1 MHKILISACLLG
13 ERVRYDGAHSL
24 FESKLLQQWKQQRRL
39 IALCPEVAGGLSI
52 PRPAA
57 EIEAGNAEAVLKG
70 EGAIRCR
77 DGVDVSDAF
86 MAGAEMALALCMQ
99 HAIRIAILK
108 EGSPSCGV
116 TKLNDGSFSG
126 HKIAGQG
133 LTTRLLQRHGIAVFS
148 EFQMLEAVARLS
160 ALEGGDREGGNRV
173 DGNREGGYGEP

>member
-13 ERVRYDGAHSL
+13 ERVRYDADHSL
-24 FESKLLQQWKQQRRL
+24 FQSDLLQQWKQQGRL
-39 IALCPEVAGGLSI
+39 LPLCPEVAGGLSI

-57 EIEAGNAEAVLKG
+57 EIENGNAEAVLKG

-86 MAGAEMALALCMQ
+86 IAGAEKALALCMR
-99 HAIRIAILK
+99 HSICIAILK

-116 TKLNDGSFSG
+116 MKLNDGSFSG
-126 HKIAGQG
+126 RKIAGQG

-148 EFQMLEAVARLS
+148 EFQIRAAETQLS
-160 ALEGGDREGGNRV
+160 VLEGGH
-173 DGNREGGYGEP
+173 GES